1 MAKVYLGFGSNKG
14 DRLQFVKKAIFEIG
28 SIEGTSVT
36 KISKVYETKPW
47 GIKEQ
52 NDFLNCVAEITTIL
66 EAEELATRLKV
77 AEKIVGRT
85 ASSKWYEREIDIDL
99 LFYANRIVNTESLR
113 IPHAEL
119 ENRNFVLVPLNEI
132 APDLVHPVSGKK
144 ISELLHDSG
153 DDLGVTEFAELIPD
167 EEILRLTQ
175 TQ

>member
-14 DRLQFVKKAIFEIG
+14 DRLQYVKNAIFEIG
-28 SIEGTSVT
+28 SIKGTSVT

-47 GIKEQ
+47 GIREQ
-52 NDFLNCVAEITTIL
+52 DDFLNCVAEITTLL

-85 ASSKWYEREIDIDL
+85 GSSKWCEREIDIDL
-99 LFYANRIVNTESLR
+99 LFYADRIVNTESLR

-144 ISELLHDSG
+144 ISELLHDSC
-153 DDLGVTEFAELIPD
+153 DELGVTEFAGLDLDVEIP
-167 EEILRLTQ
+167 RMTQ
-175 TQ
+175 SQ